1 MKIFYPKVSVICEP
15 KTTLAFMHSVVLNYL
30 SRIAGVDSSSTTLSY
45 LFWELSRRPDI
56 VKKLQLEL
64 DEAMPDRRV
73 IPDVNVLHKLS
84 YLTAFMKEGQ

>member
-15 KTTLAFMHSVVLNYL
+15 KTILAFMDSVVFNYL

>member
-1 MKIFYPKVSVICEP
+1 MKIFYLKVSVICEP
-15 KTTLAFMHSVVLNYL
+15 KTTLAFMDSVVLNYL